1 MERDG
6 IREERNNSEVRNE
19 EIVKDE
25 KVKKEKVKDEGGGK
39 RKMRRIK
46 VVKEGSMGCGNQKKH
61 HYKMKGKKKA
71 IGQNL

>member
-6 IREERNNSEVRNE
+6 IREGRNKSEVTNE

-39 RKMRRIK
+39 RKM
-46 VVKEGSMGCGNQKKH
+46 
-61 HYKMKGKKKA
+61 
-71 IGQNL
+71 